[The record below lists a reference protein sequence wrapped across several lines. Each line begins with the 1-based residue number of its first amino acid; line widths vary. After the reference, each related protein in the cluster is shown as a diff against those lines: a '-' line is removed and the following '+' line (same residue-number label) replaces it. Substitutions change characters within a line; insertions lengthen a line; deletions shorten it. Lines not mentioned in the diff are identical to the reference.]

1 MPKFTSNHHPE
12 DLVKPTYLFL
22 WVLLMS
28 ACAPLP
34 PTPQDIA
41 AKKFQPVPGKAVIY
55 IVRPGVDSFNAGP
68 LSLSGVGPIATHQ
81 GTYYRWEVEPGMRSM
96 ETAGASLS
104 VVTINARAGQL
115 YFVLHTVTG
124 GLRSGLGN
132 AWLQRIDEQTGRRM
146 VSAAQHL

>member
-1 MPKFTSNHHPE
+1 MTG
-12 DLVKPTYLFL
+12 VQT
-22 WVLLMS
+22 
-28 ACAPLP
+28 CALP
-34 PTPQDIA
+34 I
-41 AKKFQPVPGKAVIY
+41 
-55 IVRPGVDSFNAGP
+55 
-68 LSLSGVGPIATHQ
+68 
-81 GTYYRWEVEPGMRSM
+81 YRWEVEPGMRSM